1 LRFSPLF
8 STLASKD
15 FQLSNENIRLK
26 RSEERNT
33 LLYRASIHPDVLQQF
48 PQYSGL
54 LLYAENL
61 TNGPSDEYS
70 TALLRQVEQKLRERL
85 SLEDLPKLPH
95 IQAWREAY
103 RRFGSNPKK
112 FPSSLEALL
121 KRVLKGNELP
131 AINRVV
137 DIYNAMSL
145 EYLLPVGGEDWTKLA
160 SDLALTTATGTE
172 PFVVFH
178 EGQETVTYPDKG
190 EIIWA
195 DAEGVTCRRW
205 NWRQCKRTQLTEATL
220 HAYFVLDS
228 LAPYTKDQLQA
239 AGETLASHLR
249 HVTPD
254 CTISMEVLGAL
265 A

>member
-1 LRFSPLF
+1 M
-8 STLASKD
+8 
-15 FQLSNENIRLK
+15 
-26 RSEERNT
+26 
-33 LLYRASIHPDVLQQF
+33 YRASINSDVLQQF
-48 PQYSGL
+48 PEYSAL

-61 TNGPSDEYS
+61 TNGPSDDYS
-70 TALLRQVEQKLRERL
+70 TALLRRVEQERRARI
-85 SLEDLPKLPH
+85 SLEDLPQQPH

-137 DIYNAMSL
+137 DIYNAISL
-145 EYLLPVGGEDWTKLA
+145 EHMIPAGGEDWTKLA
-160 SDLALTTATGTE
+160 SDLVLTAATGSE

-178 EGQETVTYPDKG
+178 EGQETITYPDKG

-205 NWRQCKRTQLTEATL
+205 NWRQCRRTQLTEHTR

-228 LAPYTKDQLQA
+228 LAPYSREQLQA
-239 AGETLASHLR
+239 AGEALANHLR
-249 HVTPD
+249 HVAPD
-254 CTISMEVLGAL
+254 CAISMEILGAL

>member
-1 LRFSPLF
+1 M
-8 STLASKD
+8 
-15 FQLSNENIRLK
+15 
-26 RSEERNT
+26 
-33 LLYRASIHPDVLQQF
+33 YRASINPDVTQQF
-48 PQYSGL
+48 PEYSAL
-54 LLYAENL
+54 ILYAENL
-61 TNGPSDEYS
+61 NNGPSNDYS
-70 TALLRQVEQKLRERL
+70 TRLLRCVEQERRERL
-85 SLEDLPKLPH
+85 TLEDLPQQPH

-137 DIYNAMSL
+137 DIYNAISL
-145 EYLLPVGGEDWTKLA
+145 EHMIPAGGEDWTKLA
-160 SDLALTTATGTE
+160 SNLVLTTAAGTE

-178 EGQETVTYPDKG
+178 EGQESVTYPDKG

-205 NWRQCKRTQLTEATL
+205 NWRQCKRTQLTATTQ

-228 LAPYTKDQLQA
+228 LAPYTKEQLLA
-239 AGETLASHLR
+239 AGEGLAHHLR
-249 HVTPD
+249 QGAPECIIT
-254 CTISMEVLGAL
+254 TEILGAL